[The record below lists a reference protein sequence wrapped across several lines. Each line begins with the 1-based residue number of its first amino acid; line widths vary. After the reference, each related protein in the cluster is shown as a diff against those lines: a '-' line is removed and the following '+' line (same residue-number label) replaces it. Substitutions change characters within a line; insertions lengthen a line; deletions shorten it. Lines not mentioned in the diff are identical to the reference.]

1 MPKYHNRP
9 VWRAGERYD
18 SAGEAGYAAHLEAL
32 RVAGAIKG
40 WRRGRRWELVPGVT
54 LRPDFEVELPD
65 GTLECRDFKGV
76 QTEAFRIKARV
87 WAVVYPDVP
96 LVVVDAAGTARRVA

>member
-1 MPKYHNRP
+1 M
-9 VWRAGERYD
+9 
-18 SAGEAGYAAHLEAL
+18 
-32 RVAGAIKG
+32 
-40 WRRGRRWELVPGVT
+40 T

-87 WAVVYPDVP
+87 WAVVYPTVP